1 VDAITGINTSYNGNA
16 YIPPGFSFPG
26 GGLPATPATNVPFS
40 SGGFT
45 PYSSTSIIPDMAASS
60 SNYGGYAAGQYGQ
73 NGAVVVQ
80 IDGKTIATANQSQS
94 LSGIPSNVSRV
105 NGMFTG

>member
-1 VDAITGINTSYNGNA
+1 
-16 YIPPGFSFPG
+16 
-26 GGLPATPATNVPFS
+26 
-40 SGGFT
+40 
-45 PYSSTSIIPDMAASS
+45 MAASS
-60 SNYGGYAAGQYGQ
+60 SNYGGYAPGQYGQ